1 MKRLL
6 TVMVAAIVI
15 VATALADMPEKMS
28 AGTQILLSQRS
39 ENGGRTKVRQKLTYE
54 QATDA
59 LPFVDEQVVKRA
71 IGKVM
76 IADVEQYNGVE
87 MISAFVRVSNGAF
100 GPVEA
105 LGGVMQSNFGNG
117 LAAMLLPVDKIG
129 QISDLFNVTYIEV
142 AEVLETVN
150 DRQRSVTQ
158 AIDAMTNSDAAK
170 ALGLSSKYTGKGVI
184 LGVIDSGI
192 DFQHI
197 AFKDA
202 AGNSRIVRAYTLSG
216 SNSTALTTYSTASAI
231 SGLTYDTNDGDHGT
245 HTSST
250 AGGSSV
256 IVNGTTVTVTD
267 DHENATYGGMAP
279 EADLVIAGL
288 SSLYTTSIGTAIQ
301 NICNYADQVG
311 KPCVI
316 SLSLGSQVGPHDGTG
331 TIASIVDQYAG
342 DNHIIVYAASNDGMR
357 AQSFVD
363 AGMSSGGGMYA
374 SGTSTSSKPMLVNVQ
389 RCFSNADGNVE
400 MLYPTITA
408 YARTANVPTSLKFH
422 VVNVS
427 TGAVVYSSSAYT
439 SSTTITVTGT
449 TGLATYFRSSTSYY
463 NQYGDAG
470 KIRITRTQDSNGKY
484 YWQVYCP
491 IMISTSYSDSNSDGV
506 YEGAYAFC
514 VSVYPTST
522 TASTTIDMWE
532 NSYCWFGNDLNLNST
547 YSGSYNYC
555 AGNDECSVSDNACYD
570 KVISVGAYVTRNS
583 VTNYAGTVTDASGEY
598 PNIGDHAYFSSWQT
612 AGYGPLGTAL
622 PHINAPGARIIAA
635 VNHYH
640 TSSVDDYSYYGDDY
654 SGDLIVNSSSNPYAA
669 MEGTSMATPCVS
681 GIIAQWLQACVEKG
695 VTPSPDYIKEV
706 MENTWDTDQWTNGAG
721 HGAKTFGT
729 HGKINAI
736 KGIQYILGVTG
747 GPILTASETDRVFSD
762 TFVGET
768 ATKYITVTGSNLEAG
783 VTLSLNDPAGVF
795 ALSANSI
802 SMDDAEAG
810 EDIAVTFTP
819 LAATAYSAT
828 LTISSDGADDVVVAL
843 SGSGKAVVPTLE
855 ANKVFMHFTRIVA
868 GTVDHKRF
876 AVSGHYLTGDVTL
889 TTSGE
894 NFSVEPTTISAADAM
909 AGDVEILV
917 TYYPAATGSHND
929 NIVITSPGAQSV
941 TIPLSGQAS
950 YYPPTMQPVDEYSI
964 NNTHFTAVWTDP
976 TPRDDVASYTLYV
989 ATHEDMPRTGLLY
1002 SGNYSAYSKVGSG
1015 NSYTDI
1021 ASSLSNYTDMTG
1033 WTGTSRVCSYSGY
1046 LQLGYYGS
1054 SSSRRYTGAIT
1065 SPSYDLSGYNNDGKI
1080 TVVVTT
1086 RVSPSRNTGSTTLRI
1101 TTTAASGSSQNTD
1114 LSITNSKTTYTQV
1127 ISGLG
1132 DATTVKF
1139 ASTSTSYPIALYDI
1153 HIYAGETDANGNA
1166 TGTSSAAPRRRVIA
1180 ESGDATARTITGIPG
1195 TQREYTVEGL
1205 TENGTFDYWVTA
1217 NYVDGSTAR
1226 TSNVEVVTLADPI
1239 TSNPTPVMLAAA
1251 DEFIDETSFRAEWTD
1266 NTASSLVKSYTLW
1279 VNKKLEKLAAS
1290 LLEAVDMSEWEPV
1303 VDEDDHI
1310 TSIDVP
1316 TYFGDGWTG
1325 SGVFAYYGSALVNG
1339 NIKTPTYSGLSAY
1352 GNKITLHARAASY
1365 YPSNYGQAKFTL
1377 TTSAGSK
1384 TITLSTDTYD
1394 NADDYPEYAWVLDC
1408 ADEDYVNI
1416 TVNTNIAEFV
1426 EFQIYAGDLTANGLR
1441 APRRR
1446 AAVEEGDATTRTITG
1461 IEQKSFDLTELES
1474 CGTFDYK
1481 VRAVY
1486 TDGTLSAWSN
1496 TRTVTLLEPAKTL
1509 AEIVAEDNI
1518 EHKYRVS
1525 ADDLTAVFLSDDGR
1539 TLYCKDDNGYAVTQL
1554 RGAGDDVDYVLEKT
1568 DLMDDKGAYDESN
1581 WVALTIANGVEGEF
1595 PVSLLNHK
1603 ISGVRGVVTDL
1614 TNPTIV
1620 LDEGVMPTADDG
1632 DIYLMNTFIIPSFG
1646 DREQTSASGVTY
1658 SFVNPKPMEV
1668 ATVTWALWDATANC
1682 FVTPPSVGS
1691 VNQAGLTGEIAVD
1704 FSEYIG
1710 QVPTLNDGGIYSF
1723 TAITKYNAGNTHAS
1737 KRRAAGGGLTVFPL
1751 DGLTEIGSI
1760 DGSVV
1765 TDVRDI
1771 NVDGDVKSVL
1781 YSNPAGQVSNKPFD
1795 GVNIVIITKKDGTCQ
1810 ILKRLF

>member
-6 TVMVAAIVI
+6 TTVI
-15 VATALADMPEKMS
+15 VAVIATMVAFADDPSKFSATTQMFLDELTAGDSGAER
-28 AGTQILLSQRS
+28 AEAR
-39 ENGGRTKVRQKLTYE
+39 RQAKARGL
-54 QATDA
+54 
-59 LPFVDEQVVKRA
+59 V
-71 IGKVM
+71 
-76 IADVEQYNGVE
+76 
-87 MISAFVRVSNGAF
+87 
-100 GPVEA
+100 PVEGDYRSA
-105 LGGVMQSNFGNG
+105 ERSSRIIAKPDTIAGK
-117 LAAMLLPVDKIG
+117 A
-129 QISDLFNVTYIEV
+129 YITTFIR
-142 AEVLETVN
+142 L
-150 DRQRSVTQ
+150 D
-158 AIDAMTNSDAAK
+158 NSDAVS
-170 ALGLSSKYTGKGVI
+170 ALEDKGVI
-184 LGVIDSGI
+184 VQSRFANGLVTALVPVDRLGEVSDLSDVKRISVGHVMRPATAVARQKTNVDDLLTMSHDAIAVGLDMAYDGAGVLMGVIDTGI
-192 DFQHI
+192 DFNHA

-202 AGNSRIVRAYTLSG
+202 DGNSRIAQAYVYNGSTERTYTGSQITSTLTD
-216 SNSTALTTYSTASAI
+216 NKAE
-231 SGLTYDTNDGDHGT
+231 DHGT

-256 IVNGTTVTVTD
+256 KVSGTTVTVTN
-267 DHENATYGGMAP
+267 DHANATYGGMAP
-279 EADLVIAGL
+279 GSTLYLAGINGL
-288 SSLYTTSIGTAIQ
+288 SDTYLANAVNNMVT
-301 NICNYADQVG
+301 YADANNMPLV
-311 KPCVI
+311 V
-316 SLSLGSQVGPHDGTG
+316 SNSWGSQIGPHDGTG
-331 TIASIVDQYAG
+331 DVADIYNDLFG
-342 DNHIIVYAASNDGMR
+342 DTHPNRVALFAASNDGGK
-357 AQSFVD
+357 SKD
-363 AGMSSGGGMYA
+363 GEGGGYHV
-374 SGTSTSSKPMLVNVQ
+374 SGTSTSANPL
-389 RCFSNADGNVE
+389 G
-400 MLYPTITA
+400 TIVRSATYTNTDA
-408 YARTANVPTSLKFH
+408 GYFYQGIIASAWARNTGVTRLAVKIFVLDA
-422 VVNVS
+422 S
-427 TGAVVYSSSAYT
+427 TGAVKTSVTMTSAGSVSGLSSYYSGTLNVYYDQVESDKTQVLLYSSNGITSRSTGSTTKNGSTYYT
-439 SSTTITVTGT
+439 SKYT
-449 TGLATYFRSSTSYY
+449 LAIQVYPYSGSTSTVVDVWGGSYCY
-463 NQYGDAG
+463 FTNQLTTSGYTWTAG
-470 KIRITRTQDSNGKY
+470 SDDMCVSDEATIAN
-484 YWQVYCP
+484 V
-491 IMISTSYSDSNSDGV
+491 ISI
-506 YEGAYAFC
+506 GAYA
-514 VSVYPTST
+514 S
-522 TASTTIDMWE
+522 ANGGLN
-532 NSYCWFGNDLNLNST
+532 NSYT
-547 YSGSYNYC
+547 
-555 AGNDECSVSDNACYD
+555 
-570 KVISVGAYVTRNS
+570 VGDIA
-583 VTNYAGTVTDASGEY
+583 D
-598 PNIGDHAYFSSWQT
+598 FSSYAT
-612 AGYGPLGTAL
+612 AAQSPTGLQYPWIT
-622 PHINAPGARIIAA
+622 APGARLIAG
-635 VNHYH
+635 VNHNH
-640 TSSVDDYSYYGDDY
+640 TASVDDYSYYGSSY
-654 SGDLIVNSSSNPYAA
+654 NGDLAVNSSTSPYAY
-669 MEGTSMATPCVS
+669 MEGTSMATPTAA
-681 GIIAQWLQACVEKG
+681 GIVALWLQAANTAEGKQNYPNGLTVNDVKNIMRETAINDAYTTTGANASHFGNGKIDALAG
-695 VTPSPDYIKEV
+695 IDYILP
-706 MENTWDTDQWTNGAG
+706 DR
-721 HGAKTFGT
+721 
-729 HGKINAI
+729 
-736 KGIQYILGVTG
+736 
-747 GPILTASETDRVFSD
+747 GPRLTASETDCVFSD

-768 ATKYITVTGSNLEAG
+768 STKYLTVSGSNLEAG
-783 VTLSLNDPAGVF
+783 VTLTLNDPAGVF
-795 ALSANSI
+795 GLSAATI

-810 EDIAVTFTP
+810 EEVAITFTP
-819 LAATAYSAT
+819 LAATAYSGT
-828 LTISSDGADDVVVAL
+828 LTISSTGADDVVVTL
-843 SGSGKAVVPTLE
+843 SGNGKELVPTIE

-929 NIVITSPGAQSV
+929 NIVINSPGAESL

-964 NNTHFTAVWTDP
+964 NNTHFTAMWTDP

-989 ATHEDMPRTGLLY
+989 ATHEDKPRTGLLY
-1002 SGNYSAYSKVGSG
+1002 SGNYSNYSAVST
-1015 NSYTDI
+1015 SSWLSTTYTDI
-1021 ASSLSNYTDMTG
+1021 ASTLSNYTDMTG
-1033 WTGTSRVCSYSGY
+1033 WTGTSYLCSYSGY
-1046 LQLGYYGS
+1046 LQLGYYSSGIFS
-1054 SSSRRYTGAIT
+1054 SSNRYTGAIT

-1239 TSNPTPVMLAAA
+1239 TSNPTPVMLAAD

-1303 VDEDDHI
+1303 VDEDDYI

-1316 TYFGDGWTG
+1316 TYFGEGWTG
-1325 SGVFAYYGSALVNG
+1325 SGVFAYYGSSLVNG
-1339 NIKTPTYSGLSAY
+1339 NIKTPTYTGLSAY

-1426 EFQIYAGDLTANGLR
+1426 EFQVYAGDLTANGLR

-1446 AAVEEGDATTRTITG
+1446 AAAEEGDATTRTITG
-1461 IEQKSFDLTELES
+1461 IEGKNFDLTELES

-1509 AEIVAEDNI
+1509 AEIVEEDNI
-1518 EHKYRVS
+1518 EHKYRVTS
-1525 ADDLTAVFLSDDGR
+1525 DDLTAVFLSDDGR
-1539 TLYCKDDNGYAVTQL
+1539 TLYCKDDNGYAVEQL
-1554 RGAGDDVDYVLEKT
+1554 RSAANDVDYVLEKT

-1581 WVALTIANGVEGEF
+1581 WVAITIANGVEGEF

-1710 QVPTLNDGGIYSF
+1710 PVPTLEDGSIYSF
-1723 TAITKYNAGNTHAS
+1723 TAVTKYNAGNS
-1737 KRRAAGGGLTVFPL
+1737 QGSRRRVAGSGVTVFPI

-1760 DGSVV
+1760 IDEVV

-1781 YSNPAGQVSNKPFD
+1781 YSNPAGQVSNKPFE
-1795 GVNIVIITKKDGTCQ
+1795 GVNIVIITKKDGTRQ